1 MQEERSVVIQGNL
14 RGTTDAVLFLPP
26 AGSVESPYLSVG
38 ERLPDTVPALH
49 CEMPGRG
56 RLAGQ
61 EEPGSVT
68 AAVDRWLADITA
80 LLPHGR
86 RLHLFGHSLG
96 ALSAYELV
104 VRLEARPRYAVH
116 SLSVSGAR
124 EPGHTPRAAAAAAF
138 AALQQHTAGQKND
151 PNRTWLARDV
161 RMRRE
166 HRVTHRSVH
175 APIALFCGTD
185 DPFARPADMAPWT
198 SFTTGPLLGTFT
210 FPGGHDY
217 YLSDPAAVAASLTDL
232 VNGHR
237 SPLPTSPPTR
247 RSRT

>member
-1 MQEERSVVIQGNL
+1 MRGGDLVEERAVVIQGSL
-14 RGTTDAVLFLPP
+14 QGTTDAVLFLPP
-26 AGSVESPYLSVG
+26 AGSVESPYLSMG
-38 ERLPDTVPALH
+38 EYLPDTLPALH

-68 AAVDRWLADITA
+68 AAVDRWLDDITA

-104 VRLEARPRYAVH
+104 IRLEAHPRYAVR

-124 EPGHTPRAAAAAAF
+124 EPGHTPRTAVAAAF
-138 AALQQHTAGQKND
+138 AALQHTTGQEND
-151 PNRTWLARDV
+151 PDGTWLARDV

-166 HRVTHRSVH
+166 HRVTHRPVH

-185 DPFARPADMAPWT
+185 DPFARSADMAPWA

-217 YLSDPAAVAASLTDL
+217 YLSSRAAVATVLTDL
-232 VNGHR
+232 VDGR
-237 SPLPTSPPTR
+237 CDPLPASPPL
-247 RSRT
+247 